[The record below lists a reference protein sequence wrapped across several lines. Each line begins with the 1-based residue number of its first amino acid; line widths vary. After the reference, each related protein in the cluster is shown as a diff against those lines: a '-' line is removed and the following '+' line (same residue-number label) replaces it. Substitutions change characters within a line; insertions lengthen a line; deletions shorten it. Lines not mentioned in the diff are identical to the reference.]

1 MVLQVVDC
9 WWMCLCGG
17 GGDERVTTMKEG
29 RVSLCV
35 CVLLCPREVGSAAE
49 RCGSVVVAKGTAA
62 NQRCGG
68 CEAQSLTTLL
78 NLTADAVDLGI
89 ATRVRSLG
97 PLFFGLAHDK
107 TIFRLVFV
115 WRMPR
120 NNNQGKMKGMQ

>member
-1 MVLQVVDC
+1 MSV
-9 WWMCLCGG
+9 
-17 GGDERVTTMKEG
+17 
-29 RVSLCV
+29 CV

-97 PLFFGLAHDK
+97 ALCFWVGPRLHKISTRVGLENA
-107 TIFRLVFV
+107 
-115 WRMPR
+115 P
-120 NNNQGKMKGMQ
+120 